1 MIPVKDLLRIF
12 LPSPHGIDVNA
23 EIYKLARGSVAIV
36 LACCIVGAETAAP
49 VVIQLRV
56 MEGDGAVYGVGS
68 RAARGLSVQVSD
80 ETGKPVEG
88 AAVSFQLPGDGPGG
102 VFSTG
107 GRTEIVTTKSDGV
120 AAIWGMQWNKAP
132 GAFEIRVT
140 ASKGQARAG
149 LAVTQ
154 YLSDTVKSGGE
165 GTFTASHHSRN
176 KWLIIGAAAGGAVA
190 GLALRGSSSKSAA
203 AAAQT
208 TVPLQIGNPSLIV
221 GHP

>member
-1 MIPVKDLLRIF
+1 VNPRIR
-12 LPSPHGIDVNA
+12 N
-23 EIYKLARGSVAIV
+23 LARGSVAIA
-36 LACCIVGAETAAP
+36 LACCIMGADTAAP

-56 MEGDGAVYGVGS
+56 TEGDGAVYGIGS
-68 RAARGLSVQVSD
+68 RAARGLAVQVND

-102 VFSTG
+102 AFASG
-107 GRTEIVTTKSDGV
+107 GKTEIVTTKSDGV

-140 ASKGQARAG
+140 ASKGEARAG

-154 YLSDTVKSGGE
+154 YLSDTVKPGGE

-176 KWLIIGAAAGGAVA
+176 KWLLIGAAAGGAVA
-190 GLALRGSSSKSAA
+190 GLVLRGSSKSAV

-208 TVPLQIGNPSLIV
+208 TLPLQIGNPSLIV

>member
-1 MIPVKDLLRIF
+1 
-12 LPSPHGIDVNA
+12 VNP
-23 EIYKLARGSVAIV
+23 EIYRLARGSVAIA
-36 LACCIVGAETAAP
+36 LAACMLGADAAPP

-56 MEGDGAVYGVGS
+56 MEGDGAVYGIGS
-68 RAARGLSVQVSD
+68 RATRGLAVQVSD

-88 AAVSFQLPGDGPGG
+88 AAVSFQLPGDGSGG
-102 VFSTG
+102 AFASG
-107 GRTEIVTTKSDGV
+107 GRTEIVTTKSDGI
-120 AAIWGMQWNKAP
+120 AAIWGMQWNKTP

-149 LAVTQ
+149 IAVTQ

-176 KWLIIGAAAGGAVA
+176 KWLLIGVAAGGAVA
-190 GLALRGSSSKSAA
+190 GLVVRGSLSKSAA
-203 AAAQT
+203 AAAT
-208 TVPLQIGNPSLIV
+208 TPAVPLQIGSPSLIV

>member
-1 MIPVKDLLRIF
+1 
-12 LPSPHGIDVNA
+12 
-23 EIYKLARGSVAIV
+23 
-36 LACCIVGAETAAP
+36 LACCMMGADAAPP
-49 VVIQLRV
+49 VVIQLRI
-56 MEGDGAVYGVGS
+56 MEGDGAVYGIGS
-68 RAARGLSVQVSD
+68 RAARGLSVQVND

-102 VFSTG
+102 AFSSG
-107 GRTEIVTTKSDGV
+107 GRTEIVTTKSDGI
-120 AAIWGMQWNKAP
+120 AAIWGMQWNKSA

-140 ASKGQARAG
+140 ASRGQARAG

-165 GTFTASHHSRN
+165 GTFSASHHSRN
-176 KWLIIGAAAGGAVA
+176 KWLLIGAAAGGAVA
-190 GLALRGSSSKSAA
+190 GLALRGSSSKPA

-208 TVPLQIGNPSLIV
+208 TVSLQIGNPSLIV

>member
-1 MIPVKDLLRIF
+1 
-12 LPSPHGIDVNA
+12 VNP
-23 EIYKLARGSVAIV
+23 EISRLARGSVAIA
-36 LACCIVGAETAAP
+36 LAWCMMGADTPPP

-56 MEGDGAVYGVGS
+56 TEGDGAVYGVGS
-68 RAARGLSVQVSD
+68 RAARGLAIQVSD

-102 VFSTG
+102 AFASG
-107 GRTEIVTTKSDGV
+107 GRTEIVTTKSDGI

-176 KWLIIGAAAGGAVA
+176 KWLLIGAAAGGAVA
-190 GLALRGSSSKSAA
+190 GLALRGSSKSATPTV
-203 AAAQT
+203 QT